1 MFTVLVGNLSN
12 RWIYSR
18 SLVFV
23 GHGQTLHLTGSAIRR
38 QLWDGNMVICVVV
51 NDSYNLNVAA
61 SITQI
66 KTNQCEYLWLL
77 HRDLTDS
84 LYWQITEQKDE
95 MKLVMQWDMIEETGM
110 NKNWLEPNS
119 KQFICTNFTQ
129 KKCQLRHSPTKQT
142 PSNLAGLFSYVNI
155 PTLSY
160 VCKFGMQLVFLI
172 LMLFSWA
179 SSARLQIYR

>member
-38 QLWDGNMVICVVV
+38 QLWDGNMVICVAV

-95 MKLVMQWDMIEETGM
+95 MKLVMQWDMIEETGI
-110 NKNWLEPNS
+110 NKNRLEPNS

-129 KKCQLRHSPTKQT
+129 KKVNLNILLQSQLLLIWQVFFFMLTFLHWVTFA
-142 PSNLAGLFSYVNI
+142 NLVCNFSFSHINAFQ
-155 PTLSY
+155 LSLI
-160 VCKFGMQLVFLI
+160 CKTSDI
-172 LMLFSWA
+172 
-179 SSARLQIYR
+179 